1 MSKKIQKT
9 DISQLRAQCKQAIDN
24 NIFRIWMN
32 RYDFPEL
39 NRKQKRAIMKE
50 LFNTGTISCGKINH
64 LDGPESLYFVP
75 YMTQEWD
82 LYYEPQVIRFM
93 NLRGVPFISK
103 NPEVVNESCAI
114 GYANSG
120 RNSIKTLVNYYID
133 RMVECELILHNN
145 LLTAQV
151 PFLVN
156 ISPDQKLRAQD
167 LIDKIL
173 NYESVVFTD
182 GDINAIQA
190 LLTGAPWIAD
200 KIRGIFY
207 DYQSQLYTILG
218 IDNTKMD
225 SSDKQFQLTEELDSN
240 IAEINSYKTDIDI
253 SIQEFLDDIE
263 EAFGII
269 ITKVDNLI
277 ESKSI
282 YDNSEEEIKQPAKG
296 DINND

>member
-1 MSKKIQKT
+1 MSRKEKKV
-9 DISQLRAQCKQAIDN
+9 DIEQLRAQCKQSIDN
-24 NIFRIWMN
+24 NIFRLWMN

-39 NRKQKRAIMKE
+39 DRKQKRAILKE
-50 LFNTGTISCGKINH
+50 LYNTGTVSCGKIKH

-93 NLRGVPFISK
+93 NLRGVPFIDMD
-103 NPEVVNESCAI
+103 PQVVNESCAI

-120 RNSIKTLVNYYID
+120 RNSIKTIVRFYID
-133 RMVECELILHNN
+133 RMVECELVLHNN
-145 LLTAQV
+145 LLTTQV

-156 ISPDQKLRAQD
+156 ISPDQKLKAQD
-167 LIDKIL
+167 LIDKIFSFEPVL
-173 NYESVVFTD
+173 FTE
-182 GDINAIQA
+182 GDLNAIQA

-240 IAEINSYKTDIDI
+240 IAEVNSYKTDIDI
-253 SIQEFLDDIE
+253 CIQEFLDDIQ
-263 EAFGII
+263 EAFGIT

-282 YDNSEEEIKQPAKG
+282 YDNSEEEVKQPAKG
-296 DINND
+296 DISNE